1 MEKTKKF
8 IKNFIIFIL
17 LIALTFY
24 VALKDQDF
32 SMLASTFKS
41 ANIKFLIV
49 GILCMC
55 FYIVC
60 EAVNIGRMLKTL
72 GEKSN
77 FILNLKYA
85 FIGFFFSA
93 ITPAASGGQPMQI
106 YFMYK
111 DKISVANSTLALL
124 VNLLCMQI
132 VTISIALISLF
143 FNYNYMNNALLIF
156 FAIGILLNL
165 SALSL
170 LLIAIFSQKLL
181 DKLVGFIIRVMKFF
195 KLKKFDILKEKLEKE
210 VENYKENAVYIRKY
224 KKALFKNLFTSYTQ
238 FLVFYSI
245 SYWVYA
251 SFGLND
257 LNILKITSLQSIVF
271 ATVSGIPSPG
281 SVGVNEGAFIS
292 IFKNVFPENLLKSS
306 MLLSRFINF
315 YLFVIISGI
324 LVAILFLRNKK
335 DEKK

>member
-8 IKNFIIFIL
+8 VKNFIIFIL
-17 LIALTFY
+17 LIGLTFY

-32 SMLASTFKS
+32 SELALTIKS
-41 ANIKFLIV
+41 ANLFFLII

-55 FYIVC
+55 FYITC
-60 EAVNIGRMLKTL
+60 EAINIGRMLHSL
-72 GEKSN
+72 NEKSN
-77 FILNLKYA
+77 FLLNLKYA

-132 VTISIALISLF
+132 VTISIALVSLIF
-143 FNYNYMNNALLIF
+143 NFNYMSKALLILF
-156 FAIGILLNL
+156 TIGILLNS

-181 DKLVGFIIRVMKFF
+181 DKLIGFIIKILYFF
-195 KLKKFDILKEKLEKE
+195 KLKKADILKEKLEKE
-210 VENYKENAVYIRKY
+210 VENYKENAIYIRKH
-224 KKALFKNLFTSYTQ
+224 KNVLFKNLITSYIQ
-238 FLVFYSI
+238 FLIFYSI

-251 SFGLND
+251 SFGLSN
-257 LNILKITSLQSIVF
+257 LNILKVTSLQSIVF

-292 IFKNVFPENLLKSS
+292 IFSNVFPDNLLKSA

-315 YLFVIISGI
+315 YLFVLISGI
-324 LVAILFLRNKK
+324 LVATLFLKVKK
-335 DEKK
+335 EKQ